1 MKILS
6 VNFETRVIELD
17 GDIPQDTDEFEACVE
32 EASWPEDNL
41 MPMGR
46 HLLSMMNP
54 NEDEFRLRF
63 CDGTQLPVR
72 LAWIEFHE
80 VLMSYCGRLE
90 VGFKNIFPGVT
101 ASQKYLHDLRSVT
114 STHT

>member
-6 VNFETRVIELD
+6 VNFERRVIELD
-17 GDIPQDTDEFEACVE
+17 GDVPQDTDEFEACVE
-32 EASWPEDNL
+32 ESDWPEDNM

-46 HLLSMMNP
+46 HLLSMMKT

-63 CDGTQLPVR
+63 RDGTQIPVR
-72 LAWIEFHE
+72 LAWIEFHD

-90 VGFKNIFPGVT
+90 VGFKNIFPDVT
-101 ASQKYLHDLRSVT
+101 ASHKYMNEGS
-114 STHT
+114 